1 MESISKFKVLVAALA
16 AAVSFAA
23 FGVEWSGEVTP
34 EGDISEPI
42 TLNGEVEVT
51 VASGTTITLSGAI
64 SDGATAGSIKLVGGG
79 TLALTAANE
88 FTGGV
93 CIEAGVVQAAATGA
107 LGSGDVTV
115 CGQTADY
122 TGFCHLAIMG
132 AGKDDPTIV
141 TLRNDLKVTGTS
153 NVTYPALVV
162 YGQNAVLDGSITA
175 AADFIFYDDDAS
187 TFAIHDKNS
196 NRYQYVKV
204 LTVTGAITVSGTLGT
219 AGWCTYDFQGK
230 VTTPVFDMDVAR
242 PKSWGR
248 ANNTPDGNAH
258 CSFRFSTVCDVGVVK
273 NLRHPML
280 FTIENGMPG
289 ALIDATGGK
298 GSVSS
303 LYPHTNFKNFG
314 WGNPFVTHDQTF
326 AGFVSQEFV
335 DESAAGSELTYQLFV
350 SGMKDNSMKV
360 TITGVAPDQGET
372 TKELTSSHQFGVQ
385 VYATSGSN
393 VSILLDAY
401 EGFTQTFHGRRHHMC
416 GGIEVRTGTMRVTG
430 PAAFSNAVSLAVG
443 PNGVFKLESTL
454 ENALMAVKDLT
465 VEGQFISTSTNVFG
479 SQVFNTLTFG
489 KDCVFSL
496 AEPITL
502 QTKNLTIDGERLPK
516 GTWRHEIHPG
526 IPECVTVEATEGS
539 WQTATSTAIWTGA
552 AGADRRMTTLANWK
566 NLEELPDLKS
576 GKVAVV
582 VESGTGMEYEDGT
595 RVNSI
600 FIGDFNGTDG
610 FRLAPADK
618 PTDTLFID
626 RSLLISNQTVKTG
639 PVTLSGR
646 IAAPYHID
654 QGAATEKAAH
664 IFKFYTPSNTDFNR
678 DLILE
683 NAVIEKSTFTIFS
696 KSAARFYAA
705 ANTTNEFVNHF
716 YMSVPA
722 CYWQMLTES
731 RLIFSGGADIG
742 WSPTIY
748 GPGEIVVRNKPW
760 RKRGTTNQGVTL
772 QGVKIHFDVSG
783 CDIGYRSTT
792 KTVFE
797 GGRLTYT
804 SNSKMAT
811 LIDFGAD
818 HAFTNGCVFA
828 DFLLTNQSEV
838 EKQNNIFTNE
848 LHSTTQAVEVLWLIG
863 ASDKSVIN
871 GDEGAMWEILDTG
884 TNRTM
889 TTGGVGYH
897 MKGKGDF
904 VLMGR
909 SAENL
914 YSAAGV
920 HPSDAE
926 TSKNLPA
933 ERNVDHA
940 STGTIEVS
948 SGRIVFTS
956 DASWRSGKKVIVRD
970 TGRLA
975 ISAPKTFGRFAEL
988 NLSGTGGIDIPAG
1001 VTQTFAAATVN
1012 GEPVEER
1019 DYTKGDGSV
1028 VAPFLLGEGTL
1039 RVRHAA
1045 GMILMVQ

>member
-1 MESISKFKVLVAALA
+1 M
-16 AAVSFAA
+16 
-23 FGVEWSGEVTP
+23 
-34 EGDISEPI
+34 
-42 TLNGEVEVT
+42 
-51 VASGTTITLSGAI
+51 
-64 SDGATAGSIKLVGGG
+64 
-79 TLALTAANE
+79 
-88 FTGGV
+88 
-93 CIEAGVVQAAATGA
+93 
-107 LGSGDVTV
+107 
-115 CGQTADY
+115 
-122 TGFCHLAIMG
+122 
-132 AGKDDPTIV
+132 
-141 TLRNDLKVTGTS
+141 
-153 NVTYPALVV
+153 
-162 YGQNAVLDGSITA
+162 
-175 AADFIFYDDDAS
+175 
-187 TFAIHDKNS
+187 
-196 NRYQYVKV
+196 
-204 LTVTGAITVSGTLGT
+204 LTVTGDITVSGTLGT
-219 AGWCTYDFQGK
+219 LGWCTYDFQGK
-230 VTTPVFDMDVAR
+230 VTTPVFNMDVAR

-248 ANNTPDGNAH
+248 AAPDGNAH

-273 NLRHPML
+273 NLKHPML

-298 GSVSS
+298 GTFIY
-303 LYPHTNFKNFG
+303 LYPHANFKNFG

-326 AGFVSQEFV
+326 AGFVSDEFV
-335 DESAAGSELTYQLFV
+335 DESAVGNESTYQLFN
-350 SGMKDNSMKV
+350 SGLKDNSMKV

-372 TKELTSSHQFGVQ
+372 TKELTSSHQFGNQ

-465 VEGQFISTSTNVFG
+465 VEGQFISTSTKVFG
-479 SQVFNTLTFG
+479 SQIFNKLTFG

-566 NLEELPDLKS
+566 DLSELPDLRS

-626 RSLLISNQTVKTG
+626 RSLLISNQTVQTG

-654 QGAATEKAAH
+654 QGAATKTGAH
-664 IFKFYTPSNTDFNR
+664 VFKFYTPDNVSVNR
-678 DLILE
+678 NLILE
-683 NAVIEKSTFTIFS
+683 NATIEKATYVIFSS
-696 KSAARFYAA
+696 KSAARFYTA

-716 YMSVPA
+716 YMSSPA

-760 RKRGTTNQGVTL
+760 LKPGTNQGVTL
-772 QGVKIHFDVSG
+772 QGVKMHFDVSG
-783 CDIGYRSTT
+783 CDIGHRTT
-792 KTVFE
+792 KTVFD
-797 GGRLTYT
+797 GGRLTYNADST
-804 SNSKMAT
+804 MAT

-828 DFLLTNQSEV
+828 DFLVTSKEEV
-838 EKQNNIFTNE
+838 NKQNNIFTNE
-848 LHSTTQAVEVLWLIG
+848 LHSTTQAVEMLWLIG

-914 YSAAGV
+914 YSSAGV

-926 TSKNLPA
+926 TSKNLPS
-933 ERNVDHA
+933 ERNVDHT

-956 DASWRSGKKVIVRD
+956 DASWRNGTNFTAR
-970 TGRLA
+970 
-975 ISAPKTFGRFAEL
+975 
-988 NLSGTGGIDIPAG
+988 GTGTLKFAAKNQVNGRKAWLHIADNGKVYVPKG
-1001 VTQTFAAATVN
+1001 VTMCFAAATLD
-1012 GEPVEER
+1012 GEMVEKDVYR
-1019 DYTKGDGSV
+1019 TGDGKELSAHIEGGGSICISPPGIVIV
-1028 VAPFLLGEGTL
+1028 VY
-1039 RVRHAA
+1039 
-1045 GMILMVQ
+1045 